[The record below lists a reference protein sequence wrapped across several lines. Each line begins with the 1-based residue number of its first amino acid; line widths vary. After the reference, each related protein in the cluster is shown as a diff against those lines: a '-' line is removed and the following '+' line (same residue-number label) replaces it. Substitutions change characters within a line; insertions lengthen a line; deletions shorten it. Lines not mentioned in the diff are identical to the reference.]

1 MLSLLQLD
9 RTHVY
14 GEPKKRSGE
23 RSKVGRVSGVL
34 FHPDEPRVVGYLVER
49 SDLALMIERKDRMLA
64 LDRAHYSEGRLEVD
78 GATAWDRGAAKRL
91 GVDWD
96 KTVVWL
102 GMPVHTRSG
111 TRLGLVRDGVYD
123 PATGALNAIG
133 LTAGL
138 SADVALGV
146 RDLPA
151 RMVIGFDGEG
161 VIVADEAAEIEVDGG
176 AAAAAGK
183 ATAIAADAAGRA
195 ASVAGDAA
203 GRAAVAAGEAAAKAT
218 VYARGAA
225 KAAAKTDAGKKAV
238 GWLKALKAEVVDAM
252 GPPDDED

>member
-9 RTHVY
+9 RTPVY

-23 RSKVGRVSGVL
+23 RSKVGRISGVL

-64 LDRAHYSEGRLEVD
+64 LDRASLSEGRVEVD
-78 GATAWDRGAAKRL
+78 GTTAWDRGAAKRL

-102 GMPVHTRSG
+102 GMPVHTSSG
-111 TRLGLVRDGVYD
+111 AQLGLVRDGVFD
-123 PATGALNAIG
+123 PATGELNALG
-133 LTAGL
+133 LTGGL
-138 SADVALGV
+138 TQDVAVGV

-161 VIVADEAAEIEVDGG
+161 VIVADEAALVEVDGG

-183 ATAIAADAAGRA
+183 ATAVAADAAGRA
-195 ASVAGDAA
+195 AVAAGDAA

-218 VYARGAA
+218 VYARSAA
-225 KAAAKTDAGKKAV
+225 KAAAKSDAGKKTM
-238 GWLKALKAEVVDAM
+238 GWLRALKDEVVDAM